1 MEVTPAER
9 RITRI
14 DPEYPPLLRE
24 IADPP
29 VALNV
34 IGLPLEP
41 RPMLAIVGARKP
53 TAYGLEVAEWFAAEL
68 ARAGLVIVS
77 GMARG
82 IDAAAHLGAMDAG
95 ASSVA
100 VLGCGLNICYP
111 RSNHHIYRRLLESGT
126 VVSEYPSGT
135 APLPHHFPTRNRI
148 IAGMSLGALIVEGR
162 PEGGAMIT
170 ARLSM
175 EFSREVFAVPGP
187 VHSPVSLG
195 PHLLIRDGARITT
208 SPLDIL
214 EELGLS
220 GQLSFESGDSPAA
233 APELSPEESMVLA
246 AMHAQPV
253 LLDIIASAA
262 GIPASTASAILARLE
277 LKDLVARH
285 AGSRFSTTAQ
295 ATQVNRR

>member
-1 MEVTPAER
+1 MTSTER
-9 RITRI
+9 RITRT

-29 VALNV
+29 AALNI

-68 ARAGLVIVS
+68 ALAGLMIVS

-82 IDAAAHLGAMDAG
+82 IDAAAHLGALDAG

-100 VLGCGLNICYP
+100 VLGCGLDICYP

-126 VVSEYPSGT
+126 IVSEYPSGT

-214 EELGLS
+214 EELGLL

>member
-1 MEVTPAER
+1 MTHTER
-9 RITRI
+9 RITRT

-68 ARAGLVIVS
+68 ARAGLLIVS

-82 IDAAAHLGAMDAG
+82 IDAAAHLGALDAG
-95 ASSVA
+95 ASVA
-100 VLGCGLNICYP
+100 VLGCGLDICYP

-126 VVSEYPSGT
+126 IVSEYPSGT

-220 GQLSFESGDSPAA
+220 GQLSFESDDSPAA

-246 AMHAQPV
+246 AMQAQPV
-253 LLDIIASAA
+253 LLDIIASGA

-285 AGSRFSTTAQ
+285 AGSRFSTTPQ

>member
-1 MEVTPAER
+1 MIPTER
-9 RITRI
+9 RITRT

-68 ARAGLVIVS
+68 ARAGLLVVS

-82 IDAAAHLGAMDAG
+82 IDAAAHLGALDAG

-100 VLGCGLNICYP
+100 VLGCGLDICYP

-126 VVSEYPSGT
+126 IVSEYPSGT

-175 EFSREVFAVPGP
+175 EFAREVFAVPGP
-187 VHSPVSLG
+187 VHSPVSVG

-220 GQLSFESGDSPAA
+220 GQLSFESDDSPPA

-246 AMHAQPV
+246 SVQAQPV

-285 AGSRFSTTAQ
+285 AGSRFSATRQ

>member
-1 MEVTPAER
+1 MTPAER
-9 RITRI
+9 RITQI

-29 VALNV
+29 LALNV

-53 TAYGLEVAEWFAAEL
+53 TSYGLEVAAWFAAEL
-68 ARAGLVIVS
+68 ARAGLLIVS

-82 IDAAAHLGAMDAG
+82 IDAAAHLGALDAG

-100 VLGCGLNICYP
+100 VLGCGLDICYP
-111 RSNHHIYRRLLESGT
+111 RSNHHIYRRLLEGGT
-126 VVSEYPSGT
+126 IVSEYPSGT

-187 VHSPVSLG
+187 VHSSVSLG
-195 PHLLIRDGARITT
+195 PHLLIRDGARIVT

-214 EELGLS
+214 EELGLA
-220 GQLSFESGDSPAA
+220 GQLSLESGGGSPAA
-233 APELSPEESMVLA
+233 SELSPEESMVLA
-246 AMHAQPV
+246 ALEAQPV
-253 LLDIIASAA
+253 LLDIIASDA

-285 AGSRFSTTAQ
+285 AGSRFSATPQ
-295 ATQVNRR
+295 ATQFNRR

>member
-1 MEVTPAER
+1 MTSTER
-9 RITRI
+9 RITRT

-29 VALNV
+29 AALNI

-68 ARAGLVIVS
+68 ARAGLMIVS

-82 IDAAAHLGAMDAG
+82 IDAAAHLGALDAG

-100 VLGCGLNICYP
+100 VLGCGLDICYP

-126 VVSEYPSGT
+126 IVSEYPSGT

-220 GQLSFESGDSPAA
+220 GQLSFESDDSPTA

-246 AMHAQPV
+246 AMQAQPL

-285 AGSRFSTTAQ
+285 AGSRFSATAQ

>member
-1 MEVTPAER
+1 MTSTER
-9 RITRI
+9 RITRT

-29 VALNV
+29 AALNI

-68 ARAGLVIVS
+68 ARAGLMIVS

-82 IDAAAHLGAMDAG
+82 IDAAAHLGALDAG

-100 VLGCGLNICYP
+100 VLGCGLDICYP

-126 VVSEYPSGT
+126 IVSEYPSGT

-220 GQLSFESGDSPAA
+220 GQLSLESDDSPAA
-233 APELSPEESMVLA
+233 GPDLSPEESMVLA
-246 AMHAQPV
+246 AMQAQPV

-285 AGSRFSTTAQ
+285 AGSRFSTTAG

>member
-1 MEVTPAER
+1 MTPAER

-53 TAYGLEVAEWFAAEL
+53 TAYGLEVAEWFAGEL
-68 ARAGLVIVS
+68 ARAGLLIVS

-82 IDAAAHLGAMDAG
+82 IDGAAHQGALDAG

-100 VLGCGLNICYP
+100 VLGCGLDICYP
-111 RSNHHIYRRLLESGT
+111 RANHHIYRRLLESGT
-126 VVSEYPSGT
+126 IVSEYPSGT

-195 PHLLIRDGARITT
+195 PHLLIRDGARIIT

-220 GQLSFESGDSPAA
+220 GQLSFESDDSPAA
-233 APELSPEESMVLA
+233 APDLSPEESMVLA
-246 AMHAQPV
+246 AMQAQPV

-285 AGSRFSTTAQ
+285 AGSRFSATAQ